1 MQLFLG
7 SFLNRLDKKG
17 RVSIPAP
24 FRAALAGS
32 AFAGIVAFPSF
43 SKPAVEA
50 GGIERMV
57 RLSEGADELPA
68 FSPQQDDLAALIFA
82 SAHQLAFDGDGRV
95 VLPEEFI
102 AHAGIGEQVQLVG
115 LGKTFELWQPG
126 AFKVFKAEAMKRAQA
141 NRPTLKLG
149 GGA

>member
-24 FRAALAGS
+24 FRAALSGS
-32 AFAGIVAFPSF
+32 AFAGVVAFPSF
-43 SKPAVEA
+43 SKAAIEA
-50 GGIERMV
+50 GGIERMAK
-57 RLSEGADELPA
+57 LSEGTDELPA
-68 FSPQQDDLAALIFA
+68 FSVEQDDLTALIFA

-95 VLPEEFI
+95 VLPEDLI
-102 AHAGIGEQVQLVG
+102 QHAKITDQVQVVG
-115 LGKTFELWQPG
+115 LGKTFEIWQPE
-126 AFKVFKAEAMKRAQA
+126 AFKLFKADAFKRAQA
-141 NRPTLKLG
+141 SRPTLKLG

>member
-32 AFAGIVAFPSF
+32 AFSGVVAFPSF
-43 SKPAVEA
+43 SKQAIEA

-57 RLSEGADELPA
+57 RLSEGTDELPA
-68 FSPQQDDLAALIFA
+68 FSAQQDDLAALIFA

-102 AHAGIGEQVQLVG
+102 THAGIGDQVQLVG
-115 LGKTFELWQPG
+115 LGKTFELWQPE
-126 AFKVFKAEAMKRAQA
+126 AFKVFKAEAMRRAQA